1 MRKLFE
7 LRKSARNKGFTLL
20 EMMVVI
26 MIIGILSGSLIVLV
40 PEMVDKANMTANEKN
55 MSRIYEFM
63 IAYRMEHNQA
73 WPKDDGQ
80 RFFLRLWKDRYVDRT
95 ERNARIFFN
104 PKEGPGVIL
113 DEGVKVED
121 YLDDWDAIGPGYTS
135 YAGFNDNGDRAMRRK
150 LMRDPGHVAILS
162 DAELIHRTA
171 IVYLTG
177 DGATHRLLFPE
188 LAAEQ
193 GLVLDELLEPGMVM
207 AGPGSIAPVL
217 ESVTND

>member
-1 MRKLFE
+1 MIKLFE

-80 RFFLRLWKDRYVDRT
+80 RFFLR
-95 ERNARIFFN
+95 
-104 PKEGPGVIL
+104 
-113 DEGVKVED
+113 
-121 YLDDWDAIGPGYTS
+121 
-135 YAGFNDNGDRAMRRK
+135 
-150 LMRDPGHVAILS
+150 
-162 DAELIHRTA
+162 
-171 IVYLTG
+171 
-177 DGATHRLLFPE
+177 
-188 LAAEQ
+188 
-193 GLVLDELLEPGMVM
+193 
-207 AGPGSIAPVL
+207 
-217 ESVTND
+217 